1 MKKSTKKNI
10 VLTIAVILVAA
21 LVVGIFVMLFGDRA
35 PGVPD
40 NPSDVTDVPDVP
52 DDEWQDVPDSSGEFT
67 VMYGTEMTFTPESMG
82 QLMLPQEGNVLFQI
96 TGTSKYNVKVIS
108 NLDDGQGDSRPYFYY
123 VDDKLALFSNDD
135 YTAEFIEEF
144 SATNFFYIDC
154 HEAGYYSL
162 ESVLGRMHGT
172 DNIELHV
179 PADMQYPYKMV
190 ITSAKGEEII
200 IELGQKK

>member
-21 LVVGIFVMLFGDRA
+21 LVVGIFVMLFGDRSSDI
-35 PGVPD
+35 PG
-40 NPSDVTDVPDVP
+40 NPSDVP
-52 DDEWQDVPDSSGEFT
+52 DVPDSSGEFT

-82 QLMLPQEGNVLFQI
+82 QLMLPQEGNVLFQV

-135 YTAEFIEEF
+135 YTAEFIEEL

-154 HEAGYYSL
+154 HEAGYYDL
-162 ESVLGRMHGT
+162 ETVLGRMHGT

-190 ITSAKGEEII
+190 ITSAEGEEII